1 MQDKFGAISER
12 CIKNPGSNFDVD
24 TIFLCATFAAHRAQ
38 QIVVNDS
45 SQFTRHFWSLSLQRV
60 QSLLT
65 NLPTLL
71 AIGS

>member
-1 MQDKFGAISER
+1 MCYWGKLFDNE
-12 CIKNPGSNFDVD
+12 NPGSNFDVD
-24 TIFLCATFAAHRAQ
+24 TIFLCATFAVHRTQ

>member
-1 MQDKFGAISER
+1 MQDKFE
-12 CIKNPGSNFDVD
+12 NPGSNFDVD

-38 QIVVNDS
+38 QIIVNDS

-60 QSLLT
+60 CLLT